1 MSPEAIPGMTT
12 AQDRPILTARRLCVG
27 YSSVPVLSGIDT
39 FVRPGGTAAL
49 VGANGSGKSTLLKT
63 FAGLLTPVSGAL
75 EVAGA
80 SHHDLAYL
88 SQFHDSGFVLPLRTI
103 DVVRMARFDQRP
115 RLARRTRADDL
126 IVAESMERMGVLDF
140 AETALRDLSGG
151 QRQRVYLAQVLARRS
166 RLLLLDEPTAN
177 LDAPGRA
184 LYLEALASEKARGA
198 AVISAT
204 HDVGEAALC
213 DRVILLSRRVV
224 ADGPPVAVLTPENLM
239 ETFGIGLTRVGDRL
253 VVTEHAHD
261 GHSHDGHSH
270 DGHGH

>member
-1 MSPEAIPGMTT
+1 MSGPTSER
-12 AQDRPILTARRLCVG
+12 DRPVLTARRLSVG

-39 FVRPGGTAAL
+39 FVRPGGTVAL

-63 FAGLLTPVSGAL
+63 FAGLLAPVAGAL

-88 SQFHDSGFVLPLRTI
+88 GQFHESGFVLPLRTI

-115 RLARRTRADDL
+115 RWSRRSRADDA
-126 IVAESMERMGVLDF
+126 IVTESMERMGVSSF

-166 RLLLLDEPTAN
+166 RLLLVDEPTAN

-184 LYLEALASEKARGA
+184 LYLEALASEKERGA

-224 ADGPPVAVLTPENLM
+224 ADGPPNAVLTPENLM
-239 ETFGIGLTRVGDRL
+239 ETFGIGMTRVGDRL
-253 VVTEHAHD
+253 VVTEHGHD
-261 GHSHDGHSH
+261 EHGHG
-270 DGHGH
+270 GHGH

>member
-1 MSPEAIPGMTT
+1 MSPESIPDVSSDPG
-12 AQDRPILTARRLCVG
+12 RPVLTARRLSVG

-39 FVRPGGTAAL
+39 FVRPGGTVAL

-63 FAGLLTPVSGAL
+63 FAGLLAPVSGAL
-75 EVAGA
+75 EIAGT
-80 SHHDLAYL
+80 SQHDVAYL
-88 SQFHDSGFVLPLRTI
+88 SQFHDSGFVLPLRTT
-103 DVVRMARFDQRP
+103 DVVRMARFDQRS
-115 RLARRTRADDL
+115 RWARRTPLDDA
-126 IVAESMERMGVLDF
+126 IVSESMERMGVTAF

-184 LYLEALASEKARGA
+184 LYLEALASEKIRGA

-224 ADGPPVAVLTPENLM
+224 ADGPPSTVLTPENLM

-253 VVTEHAHD
+253 VITEH
-261 GHSHDGHSH
+261 GH
-270 DGHGH
+270 DGHGHDGHGH